1 MTETTDITPEN
12 QAQQALAT
20 TAARNL
26 ATTTK
31 SQPQMQNISS
41 RWLLRMLP
49 WIHTSGGTYR
59 VNRRLSYAIGD
70 GRLSFTSQGTD
81 IHVIPQELRELP
93 LLRHFDDDDTLHA
106 LAQRFTQNQHQTGET
121 ITQTGQPADRLIL
134 IAHGKVNK
142 IGTGPYGDNTI
153 LATLADGDHYGDHTL
168 TTTGD
173 TTWQH
178 TIQAVTPT
186 TTLTLTRQDF
196 QQLLAINPT
205 LATHL
210 QQHQN
215 TPHHPQNKHGEA
227 TITITSGHTGEP
239 HLPGT
244 FVDYETTPREYE
256 LSVAQTIL
264 RIHTRIADLYNHPM
278 NQTHQQLRLT
288 IEALRERQ
296 EHELINNTDFGLLHN
311 ADLKQR
317 IHTRTGPPTPDD
329 LDELLCRR
337 RRSHLFLAH
346 PLTIA
351 AFGRECSRRGVYPQ
365 TTEIDGQTVASW
377 RGVPLLPCDKIP
389 ISESRTSSIL
399 VMRTGQEDEG
409 VIGLWYTGLP
419 EEYEPGLS
427 VRFMSVNDQA
437 VISYLVSTYYS
448 AAVLVPD
455 ALGVLENV
463 EIGH

>member
-1 MTETTDITPEN
+1 MTPGEN

-20 TAARNL
+20 AAARNL

-59 VNRRLSYAIGD
+59 VNRRLSYALGD

-106 LAQRFTQNQHQTGET
+106 LAQRFTQNHHQTGEA

-173 TTWQH
+173 ATWEH

-210 QQHQN
+210 QNHQN
-215 TPHHPQNKHGEA
+215 TPRHPQNKHGEA
-227 TITITSGHTGEP
+227 AITITSGHTGEP

-296 EHELINNTDFGLLHN
+296 EHELINNTDFGLL
-311 ADLKQR
+311 
-317 IHTRTGPPTPDD
+317 
-329 LDELLCRR
+329 
-337 RRSHLFLAH
+337 
-346 PLTIA
+346 
-351 AFGRECSRRGVYPQ
+351 
-365 TTEIDGQTVASW
+365 
-377 RGVPLLPCDKIP
+377 
-389 ISESRTSSIL
+389 
-399 VMRTGQEDEG
+399 
-409 VIGLWYTGLP
+409 
-419 EEYEPGLS
+419 
-427 VRFMSVNDQA
+427 
-437 VISYLVSTYYS
+437 
-448 AAVLVPD
+448 
-455 ALGVLENV
+455 
-463 EIGH
+463 